1 MDIQQLKKEKTIN
14 YSENFF
20 DETYD
25 YLYKELLDLELD
37 EQLSFLKDNYL
48 KDKSDSKILDFCCG
62 SGRHLIPLVK
72 DNYLVDGIDI
82 NAMYIDSIKQVV
94 PTRNIYCGDVRN
106 FNKYLTKYDVIYS
119 MESSIGYLDDTE
131 TMKIFKNVENILDYK
146 GKFILH
152 LINKEYLLRNF
163 TSRMWFG
170 NVDRGF
176 VLEERSLNPNK
187 GNIELR
193 QLRIIGDKIKKYKV
207 ELRLYTLQEIKLTLE
222 MYTNLKVKQVYGDFK
237 ANKFTIDSP
246 YMIIEITKF

>member
-94 PTRNIYCGDVRN
+94 PTRNIGS
-106 FNKYLTKYDVIYS
+106 LS
-119 MESSIGYLDDTE
+119 
-131 TMKIFKNVENILDYK
+131 
-146 GKFILH
+146 
-152 LINKEYLLRNF
+152 
-163 TSRMWFG
+163 TS
-170 NVDRGF
+170 V
-176 VLEERSLNPNK
+176 
-187 GNIELR
+187 
-193 QLRIIGDKIKKYKV
+193 
-207 ELRLYTLQEIKLTLE
+207 
-222 MYTNLKVKQVYGDFK
+222 
-237 ANKFTIDSP
+237 
-246 YMIIEITKF
+246 